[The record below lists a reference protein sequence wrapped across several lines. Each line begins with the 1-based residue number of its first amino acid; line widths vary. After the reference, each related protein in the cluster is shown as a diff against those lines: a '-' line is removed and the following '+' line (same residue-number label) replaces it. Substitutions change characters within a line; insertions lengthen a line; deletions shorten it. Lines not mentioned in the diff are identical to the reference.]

1 MGSEGSQDGGLRG
14 PRMGLRGPRMGLRG
28 PRMGT
33 RVVVGAPR
41 HGDQGGIDTTPGTQ
55 DHEAS

>member
-1 MGSEGSQDGGLRG
+1 MGSEGSQDG
-14 PRMGLRGPRMGLRG
+14 GLRGPRMGLRG